1 MAVTTS
7 RPRPVSTVPGHMSAA
22 LVGLLPGYGLS
33 VVAGALGIKPRSGR
47 DRSGTPCDQLAAPRG
62 HDRGG
67 RLSFIFSAL
76 FVLTGRRPVLAWGSQ
91 SAGYRRPRPGPWRRL
106 KAGSSCSVT
115 SRDPAR
121 VPGPLP
127 VSLEMKRLGSGP
139 AGTRATNGR
148 FPLRR
153 RTGSEERT
161 AIMGCE
167 VSWFAALCDDDYEFL
182 GVPEPA
188 LQSSWEHCRT
198 IALAAEA
205 GGYDNLLLPSGYTMG
220 IDSVGF
226 AAGIAPLLRRMQLL
240 VAVRMGEMWAP
251 QLARQLATLDQMLGG
266 RLTVNIISSDLP
278 GQRLDSGP
286 RYQRTLE
293 TMRVLRDLLDGKPVD
308 FHGEFVDLTLDPPRL
323 RPKGGC
329 PPFYFGGLSEPAR
342 EVAAQAADVFLMW
355 PDTLPGVKKV
365 IGDMRARAARYGRD
379 LRFGYRA
386 HVIVRSTEAE
396 ARAAARRLLSRLDA
410 ETGEQ
415 IRRRSLD
422 TSSVGNARQ
431 RELREEANHEGY
443 AEPQLWTGIGRA
455 RSGAGAAIVGDPDQ
469 VLAKLREYQQLG
481 MDSFIL
487 SGYPHVAEGDLFAR
501 HVLPR
506 LDHAPLFVR

>member
-1 MAVTTS
+1 
-7 RPRPVSTVPGHMSAA
+7 
-22 LVGLLPGYGLS
+22 
-33 VVAGALGIKPRSGR
+33 
-47 DRSGTPCDQLAAPRG
+47 
-62 HDRGG
+62 
-67 RLSFIFSAL
+67 
-76 FVLTGRRPVLAWGSQ
+76 
-91 SAGYRRPRPGPWRRL
+91 
-106 KAGSSCSVT
+106 
-115 SRDPAR
+115 
-121 VPGPLP
+121 
-127 VSLEMKRLGSGP
+127 
-139 AGTRATNGR
+139 
-148 FPLRR
+148 
-153 RTGSEERT
+153 
-161 AIMGCE
+161 MGCE

-182 GVPEPA
+182 GEPDPA
-188 LQSSWEHCRT
+188 LLSSWEHCRT

-240 VAVRMGEMWAP
+240 VAVRMGEMWPP

-278 GQRLDSGP
+278 GQKLDSGP
-286 RYQRTLE
+286 RYRRTCE
-293 TMRVLRDLLDGKPVD
+293 IMSVLRDLLDGKPVD
-308 FHGEFVDLTLDPPRL
+308 FHGEFADLTLDPPRL

-355 PDTLPGVKKV
+355 PDTLPGVAAV
-365 IGDMRARAARYGRD
+365 IEDMRARATRYGRE

-386 HVIVRSTEAE
+386 HVIVRPTEAE
-396 ARAAARRLLSRLDA
+396 AQAAARRLLSRLDA
-410 ETGEQ
+410 ETGER

-422 TSSVGNARQ
+422 TASAGNARQ
-431 RELREEANHEGY
+431 RELREVANTEGY

-469 VLAKLREYQQLG
+469 VLAKLRAYQALG
-481 MDSFIL
+481 MEAFIL

-501 HVLPR
+501 HVLPH
-506 LDHAPLFVR
+506 LDHAPLFSRLGAAPSRDFHDRRGLSAGSAENRRRSWERRGYGGVRR